1 MTGRVFRFTI
11 AASAGLGVA
20 LTSARSDEPKPTE
33 PPAFRPQIS
42 DFMSDTQRRHFK
54 LGLSGGL
61 SNWPLAAYEL
71 GKLKESLDLA
81 GKFSPNADPKLPDLS
96 KASADP
102 GFTDLESAIADENQP
117 AFVASFNRLTR
128 ACNAC
133 HVASGV
139 AEIKIQTPLTSP
151 YSNQKFAP

>member
-20 LTSARSDEPKPTE
+20 LTSARPDEPKPTE

-71 GKLKESLDLA
+71 GKLKESPIWRA
-81 GKFSPNADPKLPDLS
+81 SSAQMPTRNFPISPR
-96 KASADP
+96 
-102 GFTDLESAIADENQP
+102 P
-117 AFVASFNRLTR
+117 A
-128 ACNAC
+128 
-133 HVASGV
+133 
-139 AEIKIQTPLTSP
+139 QTPRSQTWSRPSRTKTSQP
-151 YSNQKFAP
+151 SWPASIV

>member
-1 MTGRVFRFTI
+1 
-11 AASAGLGVA
+11 
-20 LTSARSDEPKPTE
+20 
-33 PPAFRPQIS
+33 
-42 DFMSDTQRRHFK
+42 
-54 LGLSGGL
+54 L

-102 GFTDLESAIADENQP
+102 AFTDLESAIADENQP